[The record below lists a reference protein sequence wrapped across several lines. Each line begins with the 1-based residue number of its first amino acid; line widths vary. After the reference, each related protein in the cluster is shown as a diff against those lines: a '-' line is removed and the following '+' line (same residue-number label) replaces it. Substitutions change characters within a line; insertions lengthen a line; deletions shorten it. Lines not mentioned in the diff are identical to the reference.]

1 MPDDDDKYDEDVV
14 LVDNV
19 TQKEYTSNFSDV
31 VDLLN
36 KLNHEVEY
44 WKGQALSPLNQTHVL
59 TEKIHTLQQNIQD
72 LEDTQTQ
79 LVFNLLD
86 KYLKQRDKAEKDS
99 EEYTRLL
106 SKIEAV
112 IDIIEEIDAT
122 EILTDLYTI
131 KENYEAK

>member
-1 MPDDDDKYDEDVV
+1 MTKRFIIPNDDDKYDEDVV

-36 KLNHEVEY
+36 KLNHEAEY

-72 LEDTQTQ
+72 LEDNQVQ
-79 LVFNLLD
+79 LVFDLLD
-86 KYLKQRDKAEKDS
+86 KYIKQRNKADTGS
-99 EEYTRLL
+99 EEYNKLL
-106 SKIEAV
+106 SKIEAI
-112 IDIIEEIDAT
+112 IDIIEEMDET
-122 EILTDLYTI
+122 EILIEQYLM
-131 KENYEAK
+131 

>member
-19 TQKEYTSNFSDV
+19 TSKEYTSNFSDV

-59 TEKIHTLQQNIQD
+59 TEKIHALQQDIQD
-72 LEDTQTQ
+72 MGDNQVQ
-79 LVFNLLD
+79 LVFDLLD
-86 KYLKQRDKAEKDS
+86 KYIKQRNKADTGS
-99 EEYTRLL
+99 EEYNKLL
-106 SKIEAV
+106 SKIEAI
-112 IDIIEEIDAT
+112 IDIIEEMDET
-122 EILTDLYTI
+122 EILIEQYLM
-131 KENYEAK
+131 